1 MKEQLANDLV
11 IALTPYLRDLSM
23 QDMKMR
29 IEMTLAPYDI
39 TKAEHALTV
48 YEGDVNG
55 IIIKRWLSAKIAAG
69 CSSRTIKYY
78 KTTVEKV
85 LQTIGKPY
93 MDVTADDVRLYIAVR
108 VQRDKVTKTTANNER
123 RALSAFYGWLQNEEI
138 LPRNP
143 MKKVDA
149 IKVTK
154 RKKKAYSL
162 LDLEKLRTGCR
173 TNRERAIVEMLAST
187 WCRVS
192 ELVQIRI
199 DEINDGKV
207 IVHGKG
213 AKDREV
219 YINARAQ
226 VAVQVYLNERSD
238 TNPYLFPKMKDA
250 GDVGSF
256 VKNAKNAQ
264 TKYPEWYKS
273 PEFVDPHEPTGM
285 NTIENIVREL
295 GRRVGVEKVHPHRFR
310 RTGATMALRQGMP
323 LTTVSKLLGHE
334 SISTTQIYLD
344 VSDEELEQAHRKYV
358 I

>member
-1 MKEQLANDLV
+1 MKDQLANDLV
-11 IALTPYLRDLSM
+11 IAMTPYLRDLSM
-23 QDMKMR
+23 QDLKMR

-48 YEGDVNG
+48 YEGNVNE
-55 IIIKRWLSAKIAAG
+55 IIIKRWLSAKIAQG

-78 KTTVEKV
+78 KDTVEKI
-85 LQTIGKPY
+85 LREIGKPY
-93 MDVTADDVRLYIAVR
+93 MDVTADDIRLFIAIR

-138 LPRNP
+138 LGRNP
-143 MKKVDA
+143 MRKVDA

-199 DEINDGKV
+199 DEIKDGKV

-226 VAVQVYLNERSD
+226 VAVQCYRAERKD

-250 GDVGSF
+250 GDVGMF
-256 VKNAKNAQ
+256 VKNAKCSQ
-264 TKYPEWYKS
+264 KQYPDWYKF
-273 PEFVDPHEPTGM
+273 PEFVDPHEPTGA
-285 NTIENIVREL
+285 NTIEHIVREL

-344 VSDEELEQAHRKYV
+344 ISDEELEQAHRKYV